1 MGNSCILQN
10 KTNQIKH
17 DLNIQTDLITN
28 SSKLTSSNHLMCFYF
43 NNSIPSTIKG
53 QVISIPLLE
62 NLFENLF
69 LQEINTVRTKP
80 KEYAHKLKAMMNIF
94 DKNNN
99 SLCLSFPK
107 TEKIILSNVEESFKL
122 TIDYLQTIEPMQQL
136 EWDERLKIQLY
147 EEKPFLKNATIFKL
161 MIKKK
166 AEIKDLYSIVNFNID
181 FTNHPIS
188 SCIAQ
193 ITGDINYNYDRRNVI
208 LNPHF
213 SSFAVSY
220 IKDPVRNFISVST
233 FA

>member
-10 KTNQIKH
+10 QTNQMKH
-17 DLNIQTDLITN
+17 NLNIQTDSIAP
-28 SSKLTSSNHLMCFYF
+28 SSKLTSSNPWMCFYL
-43 NNSIPSTIKG
+43 NNNIPCTIHS
-53 QVISIPLLE
+53 QVISIPLLD
-62 NLFENLF
+62 NSFENLL

-80 KEYAHKLKAMMNIF
+80 KEYAHKLKTMMNIF
-94 DKNNN
+94 DKTND

-136 EWDERLKIQLY
+136 EWDERLKVELH

-166 AEIKDLYSIVNFNID
+166 SEIKDLYGVVNFNID
-181 FTNHPIS
+181 FTSHPIS
-188 SCIAQ
+188 SCITQ
-193 ITGDINYNYDRRNVI
+193 ITGDIDYNYDRRNVI